1 MERSID
7 LRDARV
13 SFLAPIHLDA
23 AAVRIGENVGLAC
36 GTPRGQA
43 QPSTPP
49 DWTPGRSPPPWDQ
62 LGSVSMNSAQ
72 EDDYLTV
79 SEIAARLKV
88 NPQTVRNWIT
98 RDELRAVR
106 VGARRVRILRADLD
120 SFLAGTGAAPLHD
133 PSESAIQRTEQL
145 AAALKSARAALAAD
159 RKTDLAIALHT
170 LIAAAEPLLDTG
182 ASQERPAATE
192 RQVSEAPPEDD

>member
-1 MERSID
+1 
-7 LRDARV
+7 
-13 SFLAPIHLDA
+13 
-23 AAVRIGENVGLAC
+23 
-36 GTPRGQA
+36 
-43 QPSTPP
+43 
-49 DWTPGRSPPPWDQ
+49 
-62 LGSVSMNSAQ
+62 MNSAQ

-98 RDELRAVR
+98 RNELRAVR

-120 SFLAGTGAAPLHD
+120 RFLAATGATPLRD
-133 PSESAIQRTEQL
+133 RSETERAAIQRTEQL
-145 AAALKSARAALAAD
+145 AAALQSARAALAAD

-170 LIAAAEPLLDTG
+170 LIATAEPLLDTG
-182 ASQERPAATE
+182 ASQEPPAAAE